1 MTSTSSSAPTPRRNP
16 VLVTIDILAS
26 ILLSLFV
33 GVLALGVIA
42 TATSFSTALPPLC
55 GGGPYEGAECNSV
68 LLNVVV
74 FGLIGIAVLAA
85 ALGIGMAI
93 VSLIRRRY
101 TFWWPLGAIV
111 LILAFFYLGTWLA
124 GLTVPSA

>member
-1 MTSTSSSAPTPRRNP
+1 M
-16 VLVTIDILAS
+16 S

-33 GVLALGVIA
+33 GALALGVIT
-42 TATSFSTALPPLC
+42 TAMSFSTALPPLC
-55 GGGPYEGAECNSV
+55 GDGTYEGAECSSV

-74 FGLIGIAVLAA
+74 FGLIGISVLVA

-93 VSLIRRRY
+93 VSLIRKRY
-101 TFWWPLGAIV
+101 TFWWPLGAIIV
-111 LILAFFYLGTWLA
+111 ILAFFYLGTWLA